1 MSVDTPGDLHWFNSI
16 MTGVEVRCVE
26 WDRVKVEKKKYK
38 GKEYNHILCPPGCV
52 KSDED
57 VKRKCGI
64 RYDITL
70 LGLL

>member
-1 MSVDTPGDLHWFNSI
+1 

-52 KSDED
+52 KSAED

-64 RYDITL
+64 NFPNI
-70 LGLL
+70 G